1 MAPPTLPSSKLV
13 NQLKA
18 ISAKRRDN
26 WKKSYQSFRPSQPES
41 ESIHATYH
49 DRDDACKW
57 IHNQCI
63 LHQLSAD
70 IIALAIAIFDRVIF
84 GMKVKKAH
92 VRVLATT
99 CLLLAAKLLEDE
111 QIRNL
116 GKHLIRASKTA
127 FSVRDLKR
135 MEMTI
140 LSKINW
146 EVSESTSVDFFSSLL
161 DYIHVTTHNRKVVG
175 LDAKKVLLHFLAKQL
190 TNFETARIPP
200 LELAFGLFMVAFKKY
215 SMQFRVFFKLQ
226 QRQLGLKLDIKLAE
240 EAARLL
246 KPAYMTM
253 LPTLLPPIRNQF
265 IMAAESS
272 EAAEGIQ
279 ADSYIWKMFA
289 DRCLEPV
296 KGPSLDQPST
306 SATPMCH

>member
-1 MAPPTLPSSKLV
+1 
-13 NQLKA
+13 
-18 ISAKRRDN
+18 
-26 WKKSYQSFRPSQPES
+26 
-41 ESIHATYH
+41 
-49 DRDDACKW
+49 
-57 IHNQCI
+57 
-63 LHQLSAD
+63 
-70 IIALAIAIFDRVIF
+70 
-84 GMKVKKAH
+84 
-92 VRVLATT
+92 
-99 CLLLAAKLLEDE
+99 
-111 QIRNL
+111 
-116 GKHLIRASKTA
+116 
-127 FSVRDLKR
+127 

-146 EVSESTSVDFFSSLL
+146 EVSESTSIDFFSSLL

-215 SMQFRVFFKLQ
+215 SSQFRVFFKLQ
-226 QRQLGLKLDIKLAE
+226 QRQLGFKLDIKMAE

-265 IMAAESS
+265 IMAAESP

-296 KGPSLDQPST
+296 PVKELQDQPTT